1 MPIFDHY
8 KIENTH
14 ALSLSLKYD
23 TLLVVLDGEVV
34 LNNVDYLNKRIGSN
48 AILCIPFGSDL
59 LLKSGNIAEVLIV
72 SFNIEEY
79 FSKSYTDFLMS
90 ESVVNNLG
98 VAIIIEP
105 VKRFFNTICYYLN
118 DGVDMSD
125 LSKVLLNELFIILR
139 LYYNDQDIRCLFY
152 PILGSD
158 ASFRQ
163 LVLEH
168 CLKVNRLE
176 DLATLARYSKSGFIK
191 KFHRCFGQSPYK
203 WILQYKAKR
212 ILLDICYSDN
222 SFNEISDSYGISNY
236 SYFYI
241 FCKKHYGAGPRVIRK
256 KGLKEINLD
265 EIFKSII

>member
-1 MPIFDHY
+1 MFNYYI
-8 KIENTH
+8 IEKKS
-14 ALSLSLKYD
+14 SLSLTLKSD
-23 TLLVVLDGEVV
+23 TLLVVLEGEII
-34 LNNVDYLNKRIGSN
+34 LNSLDCFNKLLGRET
-48 AILCIPFGSDL
+48 ILCIPLSSDL
-59 LLKSGNIAEVLIV
+59 LLNSENRAKVLII
-72 SFNIEEY
+72 SFNIEEH
-79 FSKSYTDFLMS
+79 FSKPYTDFLLS

-105 VKRFFNTICYYLN
+105 IKRIFNTICYYLN

-158 ASFRQ
+158 TSFRQ

-256 KGLKEINLD
+256 KGLKKINFD
-265 EIFKSII
+265 KMFKSII